1 MSDAGGLGGS
11 GTPAATGPPSGGQR
25 IAFVDVL
32 RTIAVA
38 RVVVNHSFLWPW
50 LTWFEAMPVMFFVSG
65 TLVARSLG
73 SRPWQSVL
81 KSRFQRLALPVGV
94 YLVFAV
100 VMSGKG
106 LGWLGGT
113 TIQLWYVWNFLLF
126 TAISPLLIK
135 LVRKV
140 PLPSIVVL
148 AALIVFM
155 STVGPRGSAVGAAYL
170 MFWMLGMWW
179 AVKGCPI
186 PPRPVLAGIVV
197 TGYVA
202 AIASVHFIV
211 GISLTQSPS
220 VVGISMMGLGAA
232 WLSLGL
238 IFRNQLDAL
247 IKTPRI
253 GAFIKYL
260 NRRLLTIYLWHVPAT
275 LVARAL
281 ADRWDL
287 TGAVWVLVVMVIVI
301 VLTGAATVLLGGLED
316 RAAKSSAKHRT
327 DAATT

>member
-11 GTPAATGPPSGGQR
+11 GAPAATGGPGGTQR

-32 RTIAVA
+32 RTIAVL
-38 RVVVNHSFLWPW
+38 RVVVNHSLLWPW

-65 TLVARSLG
+65 TLVARSLAT
-73 SRPWQSVL
+73 RPWRSVL
-81 KSRFQRLALPVGV
+81 TSRFKRLALPVGV

-100 VMSGKG
+100 LMSGKA

-113 TIQLWYVWNFLLF
+113 TIQLWYVWNFLAF

-135 LVRKV
+135 LVRRF
-140 PLPSIVVL
+140 PLWTIAVIV
-148 AALIVFM
+148 AAIVAM
-155 STVGPRGSAVGAAYL
+155 STLGPKGSAPGAAYL
-170 MFWMLGMWW
+170 LFWFLGMWW
-179 AVKGCPI
+179 AERGCPI

-202 AIASVHFIV
+202 AITSVHFLV
-211 GISLTQSPS
+211 GLSLEQSPS
-220 VVGISMMGLGAA
+220 VVGISMAGLGAA

-247 IKTPRI
+247 IKTPHV

-275 LVARAL
+275 LVARDL

-287 TGAVWVLVVMVIVI
+287 TGAAWFAVVMLITI

-327 DAATT
+327 DRATA